1 MNAGLL
7 KPQQLRM
14 QGAPHF
20 REMDKEPGPE
30 HLSISKKSSKK
41 KLIK

>member
-1 MNAGLL
+1 MNVGLL

-14 QGAPHF
+14 QAAQRF

-30 HLSISKKSSKK
+30 HLSISKNHPKRN
-41 KLIK
+41 